1 MKLNNF
7 TRNARHG
14 NSKNW
19 SDVRS
24 GTTLLLL
31 EYAPDDTFLTLGK
44 KCIGEKSYRE
54 QKTCV

>member
-14 NSKNW
+14 NSIYW

-24 GTTLLLL
+24 AITLLLL
-31 EYAPDDTFLTLGK
+31 GNASDDTFLTLGK
-44 KCIGEKSYRE
+44 KCIEVK
-54 QKTCV
+54 KL